1 MKKIG
6 IIAEY
11 NPFHNGHKYQI
22 DKIKEKYKDSL
33 IIVVMSSSFCQR
45 GEYSLLD
52 KWTKTKICLEN
63 NIDLVVELPYVFST
77 GSADIFAKGAVEI
90 LNELNVDII
99 CFGSESNDKEKLIKL
114 ASIQLNNPKFD
125 NIVNKNINDGTNYP
139 TAVNKALLELTGYNL
154 NKSNDL
160 LNISYIKEILKINN
174 NIDIE
179 IIKRTNDYFDLKNN
193 SKIVSASNIR
203 NKLLN
208 KKSVKKYIP
217 IITYKEIKKINI
229 KQYEENYFRYLKYSI
244 YSNINN
250 LNQYHMVDEGI
261 ENRIIKYISSSI
273 SLDELINN
281 IKTKRY
287 TYNKILRMLN
297 YIIVGFKKEDNVYY
311 VKTNYI
317 RILGFNKA
325 GQKHLNSIKKDIKI
339 PIISNYNDIL
349 TLENKVTYIYSLITN
364 NNSLIEQ
371 EYKNKPILK
380 E

>member
-193 SKIVSASNIR
+193 SNIVSASNIR
-203 NKLLN
+203 NKLSN

-229 KQYEENYFRYLKYSI
+229 KQYEKNYFRYLKYSI

-349 TLENKVTYIYSLITN
+349 TLENKVTYIYSLIIN